1 MQVSRDVDGRQQEL
15 THQIHREILM
25 RCLEGVK
32 TLSPILICSMK
43 IFIQIFHQGG
53 KGIEEA
59 AENRNYLAGEAGEEC
74 FLSLSL

>member
-1 MQVSRDVDGRQQEL
+1 MSRDVDGRQQEL
-15 THQIHREILM
+15 THQVHREILM

-59 AENRNYLAGEAGEEC
+59 AENRNYLAGEYYSDMVIM
-74 FLSLSL
+74 LSVK